1 MEPVFRSESYAV
13 VSQEVA
19 VPICQC
25 SALVEQC
32 QHLGVEGYRV
42 ENYQAAGF
50 LNRYLP
56 ISIPHAPML
65 IYKKDIRIPLVFRRD
80 SHVQMVLNE
89 SWRLE
94 AYFRLVDWFL
104 ADDFEAEKI
113 VFGYSAACCPL
124 RRFRGLKMIDSAYVA
139 FRLSEIVDGASFAL
153 QEMQTEEEFIQ
164 WNQERQLVGDPQI
177 GRHSKILDLD
187 NPKHLQQVQL
197 VFDIIRLKYPHVTL
211 FQKASMLDAVG

>member
-1 MEPVFRSESYAV
+1 M
-13 VSQEVA
+13 
-19 VPICQC
+19 PICQC

-124 RRFRGLKMIDSAYVA
+124 RRFRGPKMMLLFVSQKLLMVLVLHCKKCK
-139 FRLSEIVDGASFAL
+139 RKRSLSNGTKSG
-153 QEMQTEEEFIQ
+153 
-164 WNQERQLVGDPQI
+164 N
-177 GRHSKILDLD
+177 
-187 NPKHLQQVQL
+187 
-197 VFDIIRLKYPHVTL
+197 
-211 FQKASMLDAVG
+211 